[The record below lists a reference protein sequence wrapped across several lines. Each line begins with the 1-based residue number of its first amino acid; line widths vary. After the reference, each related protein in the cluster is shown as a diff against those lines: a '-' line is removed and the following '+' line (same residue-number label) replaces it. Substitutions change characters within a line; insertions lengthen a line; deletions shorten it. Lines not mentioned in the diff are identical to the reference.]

1 MGVQVCVL
9 PCARVFSG
17 VFRGVF
23 CRVFAVC
30 VGVCSHRNTRDEHP
44 AGGLNHAECREIG
57 NLVREGREASC

>member
-30 VGVCSHRNTRDEHP
+30 MEVFSFQNTRDEHP
-44 AGGLNHAECREIG
+44 AGVHNHAECRESG
-57 NLVREGREASC
+57 TPAREGREAV